1 MKVDIEIYWDQPS
14 RVWRAHAEFDDTDV
28 FGLRVTRTAASFWR
42 WRVKKKINRKV
53 LDYALDR
60 KEARE
65 KAQLNESYGVEI

>member
-14 RVWRAHAEFDDTDV
+14 RMWRAHAEFDDRDV
-28 FGLRVTRTAASFWR
+28 FGLRVTRTAASLWR

-65 KAQLNESYGVEI
+65 KAQLNESYRVNI